1 LIAGWVIEILWI
13 RANLKEFQRRES
25 IFRKIS
31 LTGGPLSSLDCGVGY
46 RNSVDQG
53 QFKRIS
59 EKGIDFQ
66 VGSYYNSG
74 KET

>member
-1 LIAGWVIEILWI
+1 VDQGQFKRISEKGID
-13 RANLKEFQRRES
+13 FQENQ
-25 IFRKIS
+25 FA
-31 LTGGPLSSLDCGVGY
+31 GGPLSSLDCGVGY